1 MNIKDLKIL
10 FLLNKTN
17 LNRQNNAPIR
27 CRITFIGKRKVFSTG
42 LFINPKHWDSKQ
54 QKAKPPNEE
63 NTFINTQLSL
73 IKNEISQAFLFLQ
86 VNEDSFDVEDI
97 YLQYKGETPKKHR
110 TVLQVFKEHNEKLEK
125 LVGKDYSIG
134 TLWKFKQARELLKE
148 YIKHQY
154 KKNDYQF
161 KDMDLKFVQ
170 EYEYYLKAEKSLAL
184 ATVNKTIQRFRR
196 MVRIAISEGI
206 IDKDPFILYK
216 VKFTKKEVVYLTTEE
231 LASLENHN
239 FSQPRLQQ
247 VADMF
252 IFCCYTGLAYNEMAH
267 LQSQHIVKG
276 FDRND
281 WIKMKREKTK
291 KEISIPLLPKSANI
305 IEKYQESNDTEYV
318 LPVISNQ
325 KFNSYL
331 KEIADIVG
339 IKKNLTHHIARKT
352 FATTILLYNDVP
364 MEIVSELLG
373 HSKITITQDHY
384 AKVVQKKVSEH
395 IFKLKGKLDE
405 KRER

>member
-1 MNIKDLKIL
+1 MSIISLKIL
-10 FLLNKTN
+10 FLISATRMNK
-17 LNRQNNAPIR
+17 LGLVPII
-27 CRITFIGKRKVFSTG
+27 CRITYQGYRKNFATG

-63 NTFINTQLSL
+63 NTFTNTQLSL

-86 VNEDSFDVEDI
+86 VNENSFDVEDI

-184 ATVNKTIQRFRR
+184 ATINKTIQRFRR

-216 VKFTKKEVVYLTTEE
+216 VKYAKKNVIYLTTEE

-247 VADMF
+247 VVDMF
-252 IFCCYTGLAYNEMAH
+252 IFCCYTGLAYNEMSKLEH
-267 LQSQHIVKG
+267 KHIEKS
-276 FDRND
+276 FDGND
-281 WIKMKREKTK
+281 WIKMVRDKT
-291 KEISIPLLPKSANI
+291 ERTIAVPLLQKPIQI
-305 IEKYQESNDTEYV
+305 IEKYKNDEQTKV
-318 LPVISNQ
+318 FPKISNQ

-339 IKKNLTHHIARKT
+339 VEKNLTHHIARKT

-364 MEIVSELLG
+364 MEVVSELLG
-373 HSKITITQDHY
+373 HSKITITQEHY

-395 IFKLKGKLDE
+395 IVRLSEKLKS
-405 KRER
+405 